1 MHVDD
6 QQVAQKPRSNRWRWA
21 LAAILMLTASCAG
34 PEGSETT
41 VAASAPTMVTPATKT
56 EAASLP
62 EIQDIEEAG
71 ALHIDTSGNADW
83 VTVAGDSAWLANVGR
98 GITRY
103 DLETG
108 DLLGEIETNDIC
120 LAMDEGFGSLWA
132 GDCVDNALLRIDV
145 TTGELVAT
153 ISMPFASLPGES
165 SVAVGDDGVWML
177 STGAQPDLVRIDPTT
192 NEVADTFPAPSGATA
207 VRAGDG
213 SLWITRAH
221 AGQLLRVDPA
231 TGEELAEIDVAPEST
246 FLAFGEG
253 GVWTMGSTG
262 QVVHVDPETNSVVA
276 IIPTGGQVDHGDVAV
291 GGGYVWARIS
301 ESLFAQI
308 DPATDTVVARYGPP
322 SEGSGGI
329 DADDQ
334 AVWVS
339 DYLAQTLWRLPLA

>member
-1 MHVDD
+1 MSMR
-6 QQVAQKPRSNRWRWA
+6 ALM
-21 LAAILMLTASCAG
+21 LAAGLLLTATACADDDDG
-34 PEGSETT
+34 NRTAHPAT
-41 VAASAPTMVTPATKT
+41 VTPATTT
-56 EAASLP
+56 EAATLP
-62 EIQDIEEAG
+62 AIQDIEEAG
-71 ALHIDTSGNADW
+71 ALGIDTTGNADW
-83 VTVAGDSAWLANVGR
+83 VTVSGDSAWLANVGT

-103 DLETG
+103 DLATG
-108 DLLGEIETNDIC
+108 EMLGEIKTNDIC

-132 GDCVDNALLRIDV
+132 GDCVDNTLLRIDV
-145 TTGELVAT
+145 ATGELVAT
-153 ISMPFASLPGES
+153 INLPFASIPGES
-165 SVAVGDDGVWML
+165 SVAVGDDSVWML
-177 STGAQPDLVRIDPTT
+177 STGTQPDLVRIDPAT
-192 NEVADTFPAPSGATA
+192 NEVADVFPAPSGAAA

-213 SLWITRAH
+213 SLWISRAH

-231 TGEELAEIDVAPEST
+231 TGEELAAIDVAPESV
-246 FLAFGEG
+246 FLALGEG

-262 QVVHVDPETNSVVA
+262 EVVHVDPATNSVVA
-276 IIPTGGQVDHGDVAV
+276 TIPTGGPVDHGDVAV